1 LAIHSI
7 PSITKNGSF
16 EWVRPSSALPRMKA
30 EFGRALECA
39 AADVEQRVTG
49 GPKSDRPGQAA
60 NGGIG
65 GDLDLLR
72 LDQAD
77 PGHAA
82 GYLDH
87 AVERRGAALE
97 GDDPPL
103 ASTVIRCLR
112 VSGCVARATCTRG
125 ASVRK
130 TTTSRRS
137 PSSRTRAV
145 ARAPR

>member
-1 LAIHSI
+1 
-7 PSITKNGSF
+7 
-16 EWVRPSSALPRMKA
+16 MKA

-49 GPKSDRPGQAA
+49 GPKSDRPGQPA

-72 LDQAD
+72 LDHAD

-82 GYLDH
+82 GYLDR

-103 ASTVIRCLR
+103 ASTVIRWLAGLR
-112 VSGCVARATCTRG
+112 MRGQGHLHPRRQRAEDDDLPAISVVANSG
-125 ASVRK
+125 
-130 TTTSRRS
+130 RRTS
-137 PSSRTRAV
+137 PSMSSTAAAWETFRR
-145 ARAPR
+145 